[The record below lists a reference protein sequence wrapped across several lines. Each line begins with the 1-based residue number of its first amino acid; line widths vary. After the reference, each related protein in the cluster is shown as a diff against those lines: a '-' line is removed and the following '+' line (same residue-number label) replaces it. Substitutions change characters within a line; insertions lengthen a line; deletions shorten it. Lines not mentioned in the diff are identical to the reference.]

1 MTMAADN
8 AADMSDVL
16 VSVRGLGVRVGG
28 LWRVRHVDLTLHRG
42 EIVTLIGPNGGGK
55 STTAKAVIGV
65 LPADEGAVVCKPGL
79 RVGYVPQSLR
89 IDWSLPLSVRRLMI
103 MTARYPQAAIR
114 AALEEVGADHL
125 IDRPVAGLS
134 GGEFQRV
141 LLARAMIGTPDL
153 LVLDEPVQGVD
164 YAGEIALYEVIA
176 GMRQRHGCAILMI
189 SHDLHI
195 VMAQTDTVVCLDGH
209 VCCSGAPRAVSESP
223 QYRNLFGERGARALG
238 VYTHHHDHAHL
249 PDGRVV
255 PLGPDHDPGCD
266 HHDHDHDHG
275 PEGHRHHG

>member
-1 MTMAADN
+1 MLANTAGDPSDILVAARD
-8 AADMSDVL
+8 
-16 VSVRGLGVRVGG
+16 LGVRVGG
-28 LWRVRHVDLTLHRG
+28 FWRVRHVDLTLRRG

-65 LPADEGAVVCKPGL
+65 LAADEGEVVRKPGL
-79 RVGYVPQSLR
+79 RIGYVPQALR
-89 IDWSLPLSVRRLMI
+89 IDWSLPLTVRRLMT
-103 MTARYPQAAIR
+103 MTARHSEAAIR
-114 AALEEVGADHL
+114 VALEEVGADHL
-125 IDRPVAGLS
+125 IARPVAGLS

-141 LLARAMIGTPDL
+141 LLARAMIAAPDL

-164 YAGEIALYEVIA
+164 YAGEIALYEAIA
-176 GMRQRHGCAILMI
+176 GMRQRHDCAILMI

-223 QYRNLFGERGARALG
+223 QYRSLFGERGARAFGL
-238 VYTHHHDHAHL
+238 YTHHHDHAHL

-255 PLGPDHDPGCD
+255 PVQPGAGPEDHGG
-266 HHDHDHDHG
+266 HDHG
-275 PEGHRHHG
+275 VEGHHHHG

>member
-1 MTMAADN
+1 MTSPAADLPRPSN
-8 AADMSDVL
+8 ENL
-16 VSVRGLGVRVGG
+16 VSLKGAGIRVGG
-28 LWRVRHVDLTLHRG
+28 FWRVRHVDLSIRRG

-55 STTAKAVIGV
+55 STTAKMVIGV
-65 LPADEGAVVCKPGL
+65 LQPDEGTVTRMSGL
-79 RVGYVPQSLR
+79 RIGYVPQALR
-89 IDWSLPLSVRRLMI
+89 IDWSLPLSVRRLMG
-103 MTARYPQAAIR
+103 MTARHPQKAIL
-114 AALEEVGADHL
+114 AALQEVGAEHL

-141 LLARAMIGTPDL
+141 LLARALVGRPDL

-209 VCCSGAPRAVSESP
+209 VCCSGAPRAVTESP
-223 QYRNLFGERGARALG
+223 QYRSLFGERGARALG

-255 PLGPDHDPGCD
+255 PLTPEA
-266 HHDHDHDHG
+266 DHDHSHEHG
-275 PEGHRHHG
+275 HGHHHHG